1 MKKLILLT
9 LVAIIPFFTMAQK
22 RVKKSKN
29 KTANAT
35 YDFMIITAYQ
45 VSIDQ
50 ERGEGPGA
58 VLSPDAQLK
67 TLMKSNTKLI
77 VEFDL
82 GPIKSPESIELNKQ
96 SRNFKSLAD
105 VVNAAASRGWNFHSA
120 TVEQVGNIKTHYYYM
135 LRDK

>member
-1 MKKLILLT
+1 MKKFILLT

-22 RVKKSKN
+22 RGKKSKN
-29 KTANAT
+29 QTTNAT

-50 ERGEGPGA
+50 ERSEGPGA

-82 GPIKSPESIELNKQ
+82 GPINSPESIELNKQ

-105 VVNAAASRGWNFHSA
+105 VVNTAASRGWNFHSA

>member
-9 LVAIIPFFTMAQK
+9 LVAIVPFFTMAQK
-22 RVKKSKN
+22 RGKKSKN
-29 KTANAT
+29 QTTNAT

-50 ERGEGPGA
+50 ERSEGPG
-58 VLSPDAQLK
+58 VVPSPDAQLK
-67 TLMKSNTKLI
+67 TFMKSNTKLV

-82 GPIKSPESIELNKQ
+82 GPIKSQESIELNKQ

-105 VVNAAASRGWNFHSA
+105 VVNAAADRGWNFHSA
-120 TVEQVGNIKTHYYYM
+120 TVEQVGSIKTHYYYM